1 MAEISGVRFL
11 EKKTFAK
18 KTRQCSE
25 EQSSMTERAGCLSE
39 TSLDSDPHLCVT
51 LES

>member
-1 MAEISGVRFL
+1 MAEISGVSFP

-18 KTRQCSE
+18 ATSRCPE
-25 EQSSMTERAGCLSE
+25 EQSSMTERAWCLSE

-51 LES
+51 LEG

>member
-1 MAEISGVRFL
+1 MAEISGVRFP

-18 KTRQCSE
+18 KTSWCPE
-25 EQSSMTERAGCLSE
+25 EQSSMAERAWCLSE

-51 LES
+51 LEG